1 VDSTLFSVAELR
13 KPWFPRWKIENF
25 FIQIMM
31 DKITPSQKLNQN
43 PNKMSSQ
50 PVETVT
56 AVITEKKPRP
66 PTLPAKFGKFIQFG
80 FYFMKT
86 FNQDAAAANEAP
98 LDEAK
103 FLEVLRLRGTVDE
116 QKDFV
121 QTFFDDSKEIAK
133 EIRKLVKAKPVK
145 AKRAKKEPAEDG
157 ADPAPKKKRG
167 KKAIVTNGQSD
178 LVAEIVA
185 LANGGGEPTV
195 PSDSTASNK
204 VEADARPPTPSPPS
218 LVAEKVVEKPKKGG
232 KTKAVEVKET
242 APVVS
247 EAEAVAAP
255 AAKKGRKPKA
265 VEVKE
270 TAPVVSEGEAVAAPA
285 AKKGRKPKS
294 KETASVPPTVVVEEQ
309 REGGAG
315 VGGRASASTLFD
327 AVESEGTVGSP
338 APDEEDLPVNLFLF
352 DGVQFLIDDLHNV
365 YDFHSQ
371 ELVGSFDPLSHSI
384 RTIV

>member
-1 VDSTLFSVAELR
+1 
-13 KPWFPRWKIENF
+13 
-25 FIQIMM
+25 M
-31 DKITPSQKLNQN
+31 DKITPSQKLTPNH

-86 FNQDAAAANEAP
+86 FNQDAAAADEAP

-116 QKDFV
+116 QQAFV

-145 AKRAKKEPAEDG
+145 AKRAKKEPAEEG
-157 ADPAPKKKRG
+157 AEPAPKKKRG

-185 LANGGGEPTV
+185 LANGAGEPTAGEPTVPPAPPSLGAGVAEKVVLQVPEKTKKAGEPTV
-195 PSDSTASNK
+195 PSDSTQSNK
-204 VEADARPPTPSPPS
+204 VETAARSLTPAPPS
-218 LVAEKVVEKPKKGG
+218 LVVEKPKKGG
-232 KTKAVEVKET
+232 KTKAVEVN
-242 APVVS
+242 
-247 EAEAVAAP
+247 
-255 AAKKGRKPKA
+255 
-265 VEVKE
+265 
-270 TAPVVSEGEAVAAPA
+270 PVVSEGEAVAAPA

-294 KETASVPPTVVVEEQ
+294 KEVVPVPPTMVVDEQ

-315 VGGRASASTLFD
+315 
-327 AVESEGTVGSP
+327 GTVGSP
-338 APDEEDLPVNLFLF
+338 AEEEDLPVNLFLF